1 MSFVRRTTSLAPLA
15 RLSLLT
21 LLLLGCGTED
31 RTATPTD
38 GASDREEVVEVAT
51 ELEVRDVDAAA
62 RTLRDVIETLGG
74 HVEQSERAELARV
87 RTEIEV
93 AEAEERVLVDRV
105 REASLDVTI
114 RHHTPAWRD
123 EPLAAMSAAFSG
135 GIETSWSVLVALG
148 VVGAAL
154 TPALVVLALLGL
166 ALRTMRRALARR
178 AS

>member
-1 MSFVRRTTSLAPLA
+1 
-15 RLSLLT
+15 
-21 LLLLGCGTED
+21 
-31 RTATPTD
+31 
-38 GASDREEVVEVAT
+38 
-51 ELEVRDVDAAA
+51 
-62 RTLRDVIETLGG
+62 
-74 HVEQSERAELARV
+74 
-87 RTEIEV
+87 
-93 AEAEERVLVDRV
+93 
-105 REASLDVTI
+105 VTI